1 MRVKTAVTVVMSLV
15 VLFGSLTVTAYAHDN
30 PPPPPPNGGG
40 EGCTP
45 GFWKNHLDAW
55 TGYSPGADFDA
66 TFGVDLFDPNITLE
80 DAVNRHGGGVN
91 ALARHAV
98 AALLNAAHPDVDSAF
113 TAADVI
119 ELVQDAAASGDFE
132 AAKDMLAAENE
143 RGCPL

>member
-1 MRVKTAVTVVMSLV
+1 MRVKTAATVVMSLV

-55 TGYSPGADFDA
+55 IGYSPGADFDA

-80 DAVNRHGGGVN
+80 DAVNRRGGGVN

-113 TAADVI
+113 TTAEVI
-119 ELVQDAAASGDFE
+119 DIVQDAEASGDFE